1 MLGLV
6 ICSDSGKLSPEICLQ
21 LGLDWGRRNTT
32 CRGSF
37 QGPCGGPQVLNTPRR
52 LCLGGGLRS
61 VVPFVALI
69 SGCRSVTGAN
79 RGHPLGPDRGSVSG
93 RTIRRP
99 WTGWLVHPSRQISGG
114 VSIPIGVLFQHGHC
128 CLFLGAVLCFGC
140 SGRDSA
146 KINKGQ

>member
-1 MLGLV
+1 MTQGRSAL
-6 ICSDSGKLSPEICLQ
+6 EICLQ
-21 LGLDWGRRNTT
+21 LGLDLGRRNTT
-32 CRGSF
+32 CRGRF
-37 QGPCGGPQVLNTPRR
+37 QRPCWGPRVLNTPQR
-52 LCLGGGLRS
+52 LCLVGGLRS

-69 SGCRSVTGAN
+69 SGCQSVNGAN

-114 VSIPIGVLFQHGHC
+114 VSISIGVLFQHGHC
-128 CLFLGAVLCFGC
+128 YLSLGAVLCFSC

-146 KINKGQ
+146 KVSKGQ